1 MAVPNQKI
9 VKVNKAMTDN
19 NNLYTKINLSALQ
32 KATNKLTSNYGLALQ
47 LYFAKNQNE
56 YTQEL
61 SSADFCAYAGC
72 SRNAY
77 NTAVRELIDKKF
89 LIEDCSKKNKYNFY
103 EISKE

>member
-9 VKVNKAMTDN
+9 VKINKQATDN
-19 NNLYTKINLSALQ
+19 NNYYAKINLSALQ

-47 LYFAKNQNE
+47 LYFAKNQNN
-56 YTQEL
+56 YIFEL

-77 NTAVRELIDKKF
+77 NTAIRELIDKMF
-89 LIEDCSKKNKYNFY
+89 LVEEGKKNNYIFY
-103 EISKE
+103 EIPKE